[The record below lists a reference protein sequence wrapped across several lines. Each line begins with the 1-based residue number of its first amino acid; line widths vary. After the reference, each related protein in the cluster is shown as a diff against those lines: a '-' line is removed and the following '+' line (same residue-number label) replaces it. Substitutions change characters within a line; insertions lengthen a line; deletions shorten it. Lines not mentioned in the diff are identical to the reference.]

1 MGTRELD
8 RGHGRLR
15 NWADWALAYSAR
27 TGYPQA
33 SAFARLYR
41 PEAGDVWDGI
51 EPDEARAV
59 ADESDAEQVERF
71 VRRLPLANRRV
82 VMSFYIG
89 RESPV
94 VAARRFGHSRERF
107 YILLD
112 EAAAWCGEVT

>member
-1 MGTRELD
+1 MGTREVD

-15 NWADWALAYSAR
+15 NWADWALAYSSR

-41 PEAGDVWDGI
+41 PEAGDVFDGI
-51 EPDEARAV
+51 EPDETRTV
-59 ADESDAEQVERF
+59 ADEPDAEEVERF

-107 YILLD
+107 YALLD
-112 EAAAWCGEVT
+112 EAAAWCGQLA